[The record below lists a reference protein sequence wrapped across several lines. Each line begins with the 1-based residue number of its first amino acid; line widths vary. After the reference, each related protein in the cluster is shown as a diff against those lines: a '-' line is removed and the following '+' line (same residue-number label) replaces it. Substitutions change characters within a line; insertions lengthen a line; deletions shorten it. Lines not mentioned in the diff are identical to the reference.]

1 MSINF
6 EAQSPV
12 EFENILEN
20 KLRILP
26 NYLNLFKDKTSI
38 RLELLNSE
46 VEVNVYG
53 QIETKH
59 LAIG

>member
-26 NYLNLFKDKTSI
+26 NYLNPFKDKTSI